1 MARTQIRGGNIK
13 DETIESVD
21 LASGSIKAG
30 ELSTDVITSQTAESS
45 VASDDL
51 VLIYDTSESAFRKMT
66 KANFTAG
73 VTADPAGSDTQVQFN
88 DGGSTGADAGLIF
101 DKSSGVLTVAK
112 GAVFNEGSHDSD
124 FRVESNNNAHMFYL
138 DAGANRI
145 GIGTNSP
152 QSVLHI
158 IDPLEGTGAERDA
171 IIILKSRND
180 VGIKLIADSDNSGEG
195 DNPFIDFYQ
204 DGSADTSG
212 RNNRLATIGMEGD
225 AGTTFTG
232 SIGNVFFLDAHHPNS
247 GESSRPL
254 QLANSSTKGGHAA
267 RITLGGTNGF
277 IGLHTTTPSE
287 ALHLTGAL
295 RIDSEGRENL
305 LIISG
310 TVGTAA
316 SNTHQVFFLSGGA
329 GASPRGHGDDTA
341 FFISGSIGSKGGS
354 VKGTTVL
361 GGDAKISGSLSVG
374 SAVSSAP
381 TLRALDVYANVSSD
395 YAAFIDNDQSSAGH
409 GLKVTSD
416 GTGSGTNL
424 FDVEAASTTLFRIRG
439 DGRVGIGKVSSLPSA
454 VLTVSSSNTDA
465 DIAIAHKIQ
474 HIGDSDTSIEFADDE
489 ISLIAG
495 GRTFVKIE
503 EAGTDKLTIN
513 NGGLDIDLKVSGEN
527 NANLIRTDAA
537 NDSVYFGVNGATG
550 VDNNFFV
557 SGSIDSATTSIR
569 GTAVFGG
576 DVVIS
581 GSLNPTTLKIAGT
594 EVTSTPAELNLLD
607 ASVTSEASDGVWAV
621 VERVAKITVD
631 NNDYA
636 RSAGPASL
644 GVTIPDNAILTKYV
658 FDCTQTFAAG
668 DDGSE
673 ALAIVDL
680 GLYNASGKVFDF
692 ASQAS
697 IERTGATGA
706 PYVAGVT
713 QVFPLAAAS
722 TKLGEALTAKIH
734 VFDDGSGMLN
744 SLDAGA
750 LDIYVYYVVGA

>member
-112 GAVFNEGSHDSD
+112 GAVFNEGSNDSD
-124 FRVESNNNAHMFYL
+124 FRVESNNSTHMLFV
-138 DAGANRI
+138 DASSNRI
-145 GIGTNSP
+145 GVGTSGP
-152 QSVLHI
+152 QHT
-158 IDPLEGTGAERDA
+158 IDIQERTGVEAVIRLQGSA
-171 IIILKSRND
+171 D
-180 VGIKLIADSDNSGEG
+180 VGIRLAADSDNSGEN
-195 DNPFIDFYQ
+195 DNPYIDWYQ
-204 DGSADTSG
+204 DGQNSNS
-212 RNNRLATIGMEGD
+212 RNNRLASFAMEGD
-225 AGTTFTG
+225 AAASFTD
-232 SIGNVFFLDAHHPNS
+232 SIANAIFIDAFCPNA
-247 GESSRPL
+247 
-254 QLANSSTKGGHAA
+254 ANSSLRPVQIANDSSKNGHKA
-267 RITLGGTNGF
+267 RITLEGVRGNV
-277 IGLHTTTPSE
+277 GLHTSTPAE
-287 ALHLTGAL
+287 ALHLSGAL
-295 RIDSEGRENL
+295 RIDSQGRENL

-557 SGSIDSATTSIR
+557 SGSIGSATTSIR

-607 ASVTSEASDGVWAV
+607 ASVTSEARRWC
-621 VERVAKITVD
+621 
-631 NNDYA
+631 
-636 RSAGPASL
+636 L
-644 GVTIPDNAILTKYV
+644 G
-658 FDCTQTFAAG
+658 C
-668 DDGSE
+668 S
-673 ALAIVDL
+673 
-680 GLYNASGKVFDF
+680 
-692 ASQAS
+692 
-697 IERTGATGA
+697 
-706 PYVAGVT
+706 
-713 QVFPLAAAS
+713 
-722 TKLGEALTAKIH
+722 
-734 VFDDGSGMLN
+734 
-744 SLDAGA
+744 
-750 LDIYVYYVVGA
+750 

>member
-1 MARTQIRGGNIK
+1 MATIRGTQIR
-13 DETIESVD
+13 DETIESID
-21 LASGSIKAG
+21 LASGSIRAG
-30 ELSTDVITSQTAESS
+30 EADEELIAGQPTLGSADASNDRLLIWDADGSTSGALKQ
-45 VASDDL
+45 VAP
-51 VLIYDTSESAFRKMT
+51 
-66 KANFTAG
+66 ANLG
-73 VTADPAGSDTQVQFN
+73 VTASPAGSDTQVQFN

-124 FRVESNNNAHMFYL
+124 FRVESNNSTHMLYL

-247 GESSRPL
+247 GHSSRPL
-254 QLANSSTKGGHAA
+254 QLANSSTKAGHAA

-277 IGLHTTTPSE
+277 IGLHTSTPGE
-287 ALHLTGAL
+287 ALHLSGAL
-295 RIDSEGRENL
+295 RIDSQGRENL
-305 LIISG
+305 LTVSGTTGDDSHQMLVMSTTTAGYGNDTNVFISG
-310 TVGTAA
+310 T
-316 SNTHQVFFLSGGA
+316 
-329 GASPRGHGDDTA
+329 
-341 FFISGSIGSKGGS
+341 IGSKGGT
-354 VKGTTVL
+354 VKGTSVL
-361 GGDAKISGSLSVG
+361 GGDAKISGSLSIG
-374 SAVSSAP
+374 DSSATVP
-381 TLRALDVYANVSSD
+381 TSRALDVYAKVSGD
-395 YAAFIDNDQSSAGH
+395 YVAHIDNDESSAGH
-409 GLKVTSD
+409 VLKLATD
-416 GTGSGTNL
+416 GNGSGT
-424 FDVEAASTTLFRIRG
+424 RILEMEDG
-439 DGRVGIGKVSSLPSA
+439 DGDVVFRARADGRFGFGPDGVSSMGAGTFVVGIDNSSH
-454 VLTVSSSNTDA
+454 TA
-465 DIAIAHKIQ
+465 DIAISQRLQ
-474 HIGDSDTSIEFADDE
+474 HLGDSNTYMDFPSNDNIEFVAGDRSMIK
-489 ISLIAG
+489 ISEGTIDQVLIMSG
-495 GRTFVKIE
+495 GSGLSPDVKS
-503 EAGTDKLTIN
+503 ATDT
-513 NGGLDIDLKVSGEN
+513 
-527 NANLIRTDAA
+527 
-537 NDSVYFGVNGATG
+537 
-550 VDNNFFV
+550 NFFV
-557 SGSIDSATTSIR
+557 SGTIGSR
-569 GTAVFGG
+569 GTSTGGTSVFGG

-581 GSLNPTTLKIAGT
+581 GTLNPTTLEIAGT
-594 EVTSTPAELNLLD
+594 EVTSTAAELNLLD

-631 NNDYA
+631 SNDYA
-636 RSAGPASL
+636 RTAGPTSL

-673 ALAIVDL
+673 AMAIVDL

-692 ASQAS
+692 ASQTS

-706 PYVAGVT
+706 PYVAAVS

-722 TKLGEALTAKIH
+722 TKLTEALTAKIH

-750 LDIYVYYVVGA
+750 LDIYVYYIVGA